1 MDIAA
6 TSPHGVRCDCLRQR
20 LAGRV
25 TAWQELAPRAERL
38 RFDLILQREAFGLS
52 GHEDVDPQYP
62 VPASPASLMATDAEE
77 AH

>member
-6 TSPHGVRCDCLRQR
+6 TRPHGVRCDCHRYR

-25 TAWQELAPRAERL
+25 TAWQEPARRTERL
-38 RFDLILQREAFGLS
+38 RFDLILQPEAFGLS

-62 VPASPASLMATDAEE
+62 VPVSPASPMATEVEE
-77 AH
+77 AQ